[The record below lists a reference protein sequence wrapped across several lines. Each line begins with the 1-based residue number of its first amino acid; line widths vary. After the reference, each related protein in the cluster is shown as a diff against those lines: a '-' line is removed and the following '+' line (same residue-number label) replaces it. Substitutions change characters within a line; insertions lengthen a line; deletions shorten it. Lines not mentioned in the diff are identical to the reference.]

1 MRILLLVGSVLFFSA
16 CAGKEV
22 FKDQFDSDKTWVE
35 LQSQLPEYPKPD
47 KLIPFD
53 AGPANNDQHFIDTT
67 SIQVGED
74 GVIRYSLVIKSPSG
88 AMNITFEGIRC
99 AVNER
104 KLYALGRNNGNWVH
118 SRNANWQRLENVSQ
132 YDAQREL
139 AKYYFCPQKSIVKT
153 REEAINA
160 LKSGIHPR
168 VKSLYQ

>member
-1 MRILLLVGSVLFFSA
+1 MRVLLLIGCVLFIAA
-16 CAGKEV
+16 CASKKV

-35 LQSQLPEYPKPD
+35 LQAQLPEYPKQFN
-47 KLIPFD
+47 LIPFD
-53 AGPANNDQHFIDTT
+53 AGPANNDQHYIDAT
-67 SIQVGED
+67 SVQVGED

-99 AVNER
+99 SVNER
-104 KLYALGRNNGNWVH
+104 KLYALGHDDGNWSH
-118 SRNANWQRLENVSQ
+118 SRNTDWQRLENVSQ
-132 YDAQREL
+132 YDAQRAL

-153 REEAINA
+153 REEALKA